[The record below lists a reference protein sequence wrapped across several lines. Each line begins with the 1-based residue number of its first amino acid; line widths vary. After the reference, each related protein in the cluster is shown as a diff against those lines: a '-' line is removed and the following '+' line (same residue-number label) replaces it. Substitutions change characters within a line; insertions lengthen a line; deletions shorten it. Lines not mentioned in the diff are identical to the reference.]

1 MRILQRLYLLAL
13 CLTLLSGC
21 ATQPLP
27 SVNQFLKLE
36 SDPRVRYEP
45 GADAY
50 ARQVAGLLPQA
61 IRQVES
67 AHARPFS
74 SSVEVFVCASV
85 DCFAG
90 YVRTPNLS
98 AATVRDNRV
107 FLGPQLFGREAHR
120 LQSIL
125 THELSHLHLGQ
136 QIGHYTTKVPAW
148 FHEGLAALASNG
160 GGADYATDAQAI
172 AAIRQGKMFAPEM
185 RDTPSQRH
193 TAEFWGLDVY
203 TFYRQSMLFVGY
215 LRDLSME
222 RFQDFLQAV
231 QDQEDFDLAFGNAYN
246 MPLGDA
252 ATRFRQSHHIPQL
265 TTSE

>member
-1 MRILQRLYLLAL
+1 MY
-13 CLTLLSGC
+13 
-21 ATQPLP
+21 
-27 SVNQFLKLE
+27 
-36 SDPRVRYEP
+36 
-45 GADAY
+45 
-50 ARQVAGLLPQA
+50 
-61 IRQVES
+61 
-67 AHARPFS
+67 

-148 FHEGLAALASNG
+148 FHEGLATLASNG

-193 TAEFWGLDVY
+193 TADFWGLDVY

-246 MPLGDA
+246 MSLGDA
-252 ATRFRQSHHIPQL
+252 GTRFRQSHHIPQL
-265 TTSE
+265 KPASNPFHASIPRSHAPRIGKRPF